1 MGYFT
6 AWTSQ
11 LKGWIALGMLRMY
24 RNLENLCKEKKSIP
38 SDGKFEGGKKGHLTG
53 KWEGLSEKGGDYF
66 LGAINFIK
74 IKLDG
79 M

>member
-1 MGYFT
+1 MDFT
-6 AWTSQ
+6 AERLDCIGHAEDVQKSGELMQ
-11 LKGWIALGMLRMY
+11 R
-24 RNLENLCKEKKSIP
+24 KKSIP